1 MKDGEKG
8 FGAKSVRQLRISS
21 AFGAIRISQGH
32 SGNISFGDFATRRG
46 IYPGIQV
53 PPQNRTPAPP
63 LSSPVSS
70 VRSEPSPLR
79 RRRPR
84 EESASSVRRLKDG
97 KSGRNARSSSL
108 SDLW

>member
-32 SGNISFGDFATRRG
+32 SGNISFGDFATQRG
-46 IYPGIQV
+46 IYPSQV
-53 PPQNRTPAPP
+53 PPTPAPP

-70 VRSEPSPLR
+70 VR
-79 RRRPR
+79 
-84 EESASSVRRLKDG
+84 
-97 KSGRNARSSSL
+97 
-108 SDLW
+108 